1 MRWEGMVA
9 IAIRTCG
16 MGGGGHRSD
25 HWGTMPVVRWTL
37 SVALVGWVEVVA
49 AEEKIEHEFDSDP

>member
-1 MRWEGMVA
+1 
-9 IAIRTCG
+9 
-16 MGGGGHRSD
+16 
-25 HWGTMPVVRWTL
+25 MPVVRWTL